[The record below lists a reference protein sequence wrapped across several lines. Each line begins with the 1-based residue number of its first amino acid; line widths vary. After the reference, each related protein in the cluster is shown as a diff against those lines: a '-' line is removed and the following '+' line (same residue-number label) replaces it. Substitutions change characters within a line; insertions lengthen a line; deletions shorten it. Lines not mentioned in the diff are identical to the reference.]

1 MSTAGPGADKPLKLY
16 RRATKIRRLTGY
28 GLAIEDVPLL
38 TKRRIE
44 YMQTIAHNPH
54 LTIAQVAN
62 LLGIAESTL
71 RRISAS

>member
-1 MSTAGPGADKPLKLY
+1 MFTARPGADKPLKLY
-16 RRATKIRRLTGY
+16 RRAARPEG
-28 GLAIEDVPLL
+28 GLAIEDVSLL

-44 YMQTIAHNPH
+44 YMQTIAHNPD

-71 RRISAS
+71 RRIIAS